1 MESDRIVRDVARVV
15 VLDPD
20 DNVLLLH
27 GFDPADPSA
36 GRWWFTPGG
45 GVEPDETFELA
56 AIRELHEETGLG
68 IATVEPLPAE
78 RTAVFDFDGRV
89 WEQRERY
96 FAVRV
101 ETFEFDSTGW
111 TEGERRS
118 LLGARWWSLA
128 ELGAASERVFPDTLP
143 ELLRV
148 AIGVLG

>member
-1 MESDRIVRDVARVV
+1 MSRASDRIVRDVARVV
-15 VLDPD
+15 VLDAD

-45 GVEPDETFELA
+45 GVEPGETFEL
-56 AIRELHEETGLG
+56 
-68 IATVEPLPAE
+68 
-78 RTAVFDFDGRV
+78 
-89 WEQRERY
+89 
-96 FAVRV
+96 
-101 ETFEFDSTGW
+101 DSTGW

-128 ELGAASERVFPDTLP
+128 ELGGASERVFPDTLP
-143 ELLRV
+143 ELLRA